1 MTKNDRATVQN
12 YRYYFNN
19 SIRTTLLIIAVILLI
34 GLQGASELVI
44 IEPSAKNSVATDADE
59 NRYIN
64 YGPDPIQAGYIFP
77 SDFEDLT
84 GLSLDIND
92 NGIEDFIEINKQT
105 YVSNEYINTVI
116 TLTTPATDELINTLE
131 ALGCVVDHK
140 FTIIDALGVSIPVEM
155 LDNVG
160 RLPTV
165 KLIQSIHKVKSHL
178 NDAVPLVEASQSKLS
193 AAGYNGINGEGVS
206 IAVIDSGIDK
216 NHHTFANRIIA
227 FKDFWY
233 GNDDLD
239 PTDGMDAQEY
249 GYHGTMVTS
258 CAAGSGTYKGVAINS
273 NIISVAV
280 DTTYDM
286 IRGIEWCVDNQHKD
300 FNKDGEADGPD
311 IISMSMGVPGNFPY
325 LDNTAGSAMD
335 NGVVFVTSAGNEGP
349 GAGTVT
355 SPATSSKVI
364 AVGATKKNKV
374 ISDFSSRGPG
384 PGGIIKPDVV
394 APGEGL
400 TVAYPGNQWYPGG
413 YGTSFSCPIVAGV
426 AALILQYDPEL
437 DPYEV
442 KDIIRN
448 SAEDRGTSG
457 PDNTYGY
464 GFVDAIAALDMVL
477 KVKSIVPSSSSVN
490 EDSPVSFTATA
501 SGTKIVKYEWDFDNN
516 GEFDETTTTGSVS
529 HIFIDEGVY
538 EVQVRI
544 TNEKDKTAENSV
556 VITVNNIKP
565 RAEFK
570 TNGDSTI
577 FTEDEVILFNGSNSW
592 DTPSDI
598 DLLEFSWSFNGG
610 INYTNYS
617 KEDKTIEHLYEDT
630 GEYNIIM
637 KVKDDNDVEDITSR
651 KINIENFKPIADAG
665 EDITAFEGE
674 LIYFSASETNDTE
687 SDLETMKYLWDFADG
702 ITKNGINQTHSFQ
715 AYYNTQTFEVKLTV
729 TDDDDE
735 RDSDTITVT
744 ILNSP
749 PRVTVEPE
757 KSGFEDEPISLSG
770 FGNDTENDVDRL
782 MYKWDFD
789 DGENTN
795 WLNNPI
801 VTHTYTQVGLYH
813 PKLFVKDPKDAISSN
828 ELNVTIYNVP
838 PVADFN
844 MDVKTAIEDEL
855 VTFDASASV
864 DTESDIEHLIY
875 IWDFGDG
882 NIATGKTVQHQYFQ
896 SYKYTIKLTVK
907 DDNDDTNSVT
917 KRLTVENLKPTAKFK
932 IESEGDELQVN
943 QVIQYYGYLSTDTP
957 SDKINLTYQW
967 DFGDNKHSSGANAT
981 HEYTKRGDYV
991 IRLRVLDDDGEADEM
1006 RMTVSIFEEPED
1018 EDILAKP
1025 TIENRGLLIYAGV
1038 AIVVIILLL
1047 ILLSFLMV
1055 YQGKKGIF
1063 KRMAD
1068 KVQIRRRGTES
1079 LKTAWEDTSTYPPPP
1094 PPPPPYGTIP
1104 EHEQYY
1110 TDAYGGGMQQYG
1122 YFHPMEQMPI
1132 QGYPMHAQSNIP
1144 PGTMS
1149 MPQYAHAQV
1158 YDMPPP
1164 KSAADAMQMP
1174 PSSYETPI
1182 LPPPAKHD
1190 EDQDE

>member
-1 MTKNDRATVQN
+1 MTRNDRATVQN
-12 YRYYFNN
+12 CRHYFNN
-19 SIRTTLLIIAVILLI
+19 SIRTTILIVAVILLI
-34 GLQGASELVI
+34 GLQGASELAI
-44 IEPSAKNSVATDADE
+44 IEPNTLNSNVTDADE

-64 YGPDPIQAGYIFP
+64 YGPDPVQAGYIFP
-77 SDFEDLT
+77 NTLEDFRGVSKD
-84 GLSLDIND
+84 DND
-92 NGIEDFIEINKQT
+92 NGIEDFIEFKKPLFAAF
-105 YVSNEYINTVI
+105 EYINTLVI
-116 TLTTPATDELINTLE
+116 LTQPSTNQLIHELE
-131 ALGCVVDHK
+131 AIGCKINHR
-140 FTIIDALGVSIPVEM
+140 FTIIDALEVSIPVNR
-155 LDNVG
+155 LQLVAK
-160 RLPTV
+160 LPTV
-165 KLIQSIHKVKSHL
+165 KLVQSNHELKNYL
-178 NDAVPLVEASQSKLS
+178 NDGVPLVEASQSKLS
-193 AAGYNGINGEGVS
+193 SAGYNGINGEGVT
-206 IAVIDSGIDK
+206 IAVIDSGIDGG
-216 NHHTFANRIIA
+216 HSTFGNRIIA
-227 FKDFWY
+227 FKDFNQ

-239 PTDGMDAQEY
+239 PTDGMNSVDY
-249 GYHGTMVTS
+249 GYHGTMCAS
-258 CAAGSGTYKGVAINS
+258 CAAGSGSYKGVAINS
-273 NIISVAV
+273 NLIAVALDDSGSSMV
-280 DTTYDM
+280 
-286 IRGIEWCVDNQHKD
+286 RAIEWCVNNRNKD

-311 IISMSMGVPGNFPY
+311 VITLSMGFTFEYPP
-325 LDNTAGSAMD
+325 LTEAAGSAMD
-335 NGVVFVTSAGNEGP
+335 NGVIFVTSAGNEGP

-355 SPATSSKVI
+355 SPASSPKVI

-384 PGGIIKPDVV
+384 SGGIIKPDVV

-400 TVAYPGNQWYPGG
+400 TVAIPGNQWYPGG
-413 YGTSFSCPIVAGV
+413 YGTSFSGPIVAGI

-448 SAEDRGTSG
+448 SAEDRGTNG

-464 GFVDAIAALDMVL
+464 GFADTIAALDMVL

-490 EDSPVSFTATA
+490 EDSAVSFTATA
-501 SGTKIVKYEWDFDNN
+501 SGTKIVKYEWDFDND

-529 HIFIDEGVY
+529 HIFTDEDVY
-538 EVQVRI
+538 EILVRI

-556 VITVNNIKP
+556 VINVNNIKP

-577 FTEDEVILFNGSNSW
+577 FKEDEVILFNGSNSW

-610 INYTNYS
+610 INYTNFS
-617 KEDKTIEHLYEDT
+617 KETKTIEHSYEDT

-687 SDLETMKYLWDFADG
+687 SDLKTMKYLWDFGDG

-735 RDSDTITVT
+735 RDSDRITVT

-757 KSGFEDEPISLSG
+757 KSGFEDEPLSLSG
-770 FGNDTENDVDRL
+770 FGNDTENDVNRL

-789 DGENTN
+789 DGEITN

-801 VTHTYTQVGLYH
+801 VTHTYIQVGIYH
-813 PKLFVKDPKDAISSN
+813 PKLFAKDPKDTVSSK
-828 ELNVTIYNVP
+828 ELNVTISNIP

-864 DTESDIEHLIY
+864 DTESDIEDLIY

-907 DDNDDTNSVT
+907 DDNDDTDSVT

-943 QVIQYYGYLSTDTP
+943 QVIQYYGYLSTDTA

-981 HEYTKRGDYV
+981 HKYTKRGDYV

-1018 EDILAKP
+1018 EDIFANP

-1038 AIVVIILLL
+1038 AIVVIILFL

-1055 YQGKKGIF
+1055 YQGRKGIF
-1063 KRMAD
+1063 ERMAE
-1068 KVQIRRRGTES
+1068 KVQIRRRGMDS
-1079 LKTAWEDTSTYPPPP
+1079 LQTAWEDTSTYPPPP
-1094 PPPPPYGTIP
+1094 PPPSPPPPYGTIP

-1110 TDAYGGGMQQYG
+1110 TDAYGGSVQQYE
-1122 YFHPMEQMPI
+1122 YSHPMQQMPI
-1132 QGYPMHAQSNIP
+1132 PGP
-1144 PGTMS
+1144 PP
-1149 MPQYAHAQV
+1149 MPQHAHAQV
-1158 YDMPPP
+1158 YEMPPDTT
-1164 KSAADAMQMP
+1164 STGAMQMP

-1182 LPPPAKHD
+1182 LPPPSKHE